1 MIFHLTKNVKNK
13 HNYYQLLHQIQVGIL
28 PKLLKFLL
36 N

>member
-1 MIFHLTKNVKNK
+1 MIFHLTKNIKNK
-13 HNYYQLLHQIQVGIL
+13 HNYYQLHQIQVGIL